1 MKTLCIASCGKSK
14 IWDKQP
20 HVGPTRAK
28 NVYVGPFSGACG
40 RYAEKFYPGS
50 WCILSAKYGFVFPD
64 ELIPESYNVSFN
76 DRRSNP
82 ISAVEL
88 CKQAQEKGLLEYVI
102 INIISNR
109 LLRVLLNYMNNNFEY
124 NIYITLMAVFPF
136 LLLNLVQVVGCWR
149 SANKYRGKQ
158 IYRYL
163 VYIFI
168 VLSNLGR
175 LGF

>member
-88 CKQAQEKGLLEYVI
+88 CKQAQEKGLLEYDRIV
-102 INIISNR
+102 
-109 LLRVLLNYMNNNFEY
+109 VMGGANYRKM
-124 NIYITLMAVFPF
+124 MALVFKGKQLVFP
-136 LLLNLVQVVGCWR
+136 LQGMKAMGPMIGWMNQAIR
-149 SANKYRGKQ
+149 NE
-158 IYRYL
+158 
-163 VYIFI
+163 
-168 VLSNLGR
+168 
-175 LGF
+175 

>member
-1 MKTLCIASCGKSK
+1 MKNCKKCS
-14 IWDKQP
+14 
-20 HVGPTRAK
+20 
-28 NVYVGPFSGACG
+28 
-40 RYAEKFYPGS
+40 AEVS
-50 WCILSAKYGFVFPD
+50 ESAKFCSNCGYSFC
-64 ELIPESYNVSFN
+64 ENPEVVSPSEKKEWFFLKYWRGN
-76 DRRSNP
+76 YTLGES
-82 ISAVEL
+82 IAV
-88 CKQAQEKGLLEYVI
+88 YII

-109 LLRVLLNYMNNNFEY
+109 LLRIILNYMDNNLEPSS
-124 NIYITLMAVFPF
+124 YITWIVVLPF
-136 LLLNLVQVVGCWR
+136 LLLNLFQVVGCWR

>member
-40 RYAEKFYPGS
+40 RYAEKFYSGS

-88 CKQAQEKGLLEYVI
+88 CKQAQEKGLLEYDRIV
-102 INIISNR
+102 
-109 LLRVLLNYMNNNFEY
+109 VMGGANYRQM
-124 NIYITLMAVFPF
+124 MAIVF
-136 LLLNLVQVVGCWR
+136 
-149 SANKYRGKQ
+149 KGKQ
-158 IYRYL
+158 LDFPLQGMKAMGPMIAWMNQAIRK
-163 VYIFI
+163 
-168 VLSNLGR
+168 G
-175 LGF
+175 

>member
-14 IWDKQP
+14 IWDKLPQ
-20 HVGPTRAK
+20 VGPTPAR

-76 DRRSNP
+76 DRHSNP

-88 CKQAQEKGLLEYVI
+88 CKQAQEKGLLDYDRIV
-102 INIISNR
+102 
-109 LLRVLLNYMNNNFEY
+109 VMGGANYRQMMT
-124 NIYITLMAVFPF
+124 IVF
-136 LLLNLVQVVGCWR
+136 
-149 SANKYRGKQ
+149 KGKQ
-158 IYRYL
+158 LDFPLQGMKAMGPMIGWMNQAIRK
-163 VYIFI
+163 
-168 VLSNLGR
+168 G
-175 LGF
+175 